1 MVTRKRFRTVLNAL
15 ALYTIAALVIG
26 YFGVN
31 AYSGNR
37 GLRAKQDL
45 DQQIAELSGELDAL
59 KAERANW
66 GRPVSLLKSES
77 IAPDMLAARARACR
91 HPLRPGGD
99 WGYWESSG
107 LADKEP
113 HPEEQ
118 NGRCQQSTR
127 GSARRRA
134 PGVRRTCGG
143 DA

>member
-45 DQQIAELSGELDAL
+45 DQQIAELSAELDAL

-66 GRPVSLLKSES
+66 ERRVSLLKPES
-77 IAPDMLAARARACR
+77 IDPDMLDERTRVLLNYADPRELT
-91 HPLRPGGD
+91 LRLKQP
-99 WGYWESSG
+99 
-107 LADKEP
+107 
-113 HPEEQ
+113 
-118 NGRCQQSTR
+118 
-127 GSARRRA
+127 
-134 PGVRRTCGG
+134 
-143 DA
+143 